1 MMYLRIVANR
11 GILTLNYI
19 NINAYINKICVHIY
33 ICMYV
38 LYIYIYMCVCVCVYI
53 HVEYLFIIALFLN
66 DEFLN

>member
-38 LYIYIYMCVCVCVYI
+38 LYIYIYVCVCVYI